1 MVEVLLVGGLALVL
15 ALCVADAVAPRK
27 RPSVTD
33 VRAQP
38 WAFACVWAGV

>member
-27 RPSVTD
+27 RPSVID